1 MSCERCQ
8 DCGNAVVDW
17 DRYCWDCA
25 NIRMIDHARENQSY
39 LWDLMIGEF
48 IPAKS
53 SKQAVELMDN
63 RMRDIFEACLLE
75 DKEAV
80 FRLVN
85 RVLLEE
91 AFQIKG
97 GYSEV

>member
-1 MSCERCQ
+1 MSCDKCQ
-8 DCGNAVVDW
+8 DCSCAVVDG

-25 NIRMIDHARENQSY
+25 NIRMIDYAREHQNY

-48 IPAKS
+48 IPAKD

-63 RMRDIFEACLLE
+63 RMRDIFEACLIE
-75 DKEAV
+75 DKDAV

-91 AFQIKG
+91 AFAIKE
-97 GYSEV
+97 GYSEI

>member
-8 DCGNAVVDW
+8 DCSCAVVDG
-17 DRYCWDCA
+17 DRFCWDCA
-25 NIRMIDHARENQSY
+25 NIRMIDNARDNMDY
-39 LWDLMIGEF
+39 LWSLMVGDF
-48 IPAKS
+48 IPAKNGE
-53 SKQAVELMDN
+53 QAVELMEN
-63 RMRDIFEACLLE
+63 RMRDIFEACLME
-75 DKEAV
+75 DKESV

-91 AFQIKG
+91 AFQIKE

>member
-1 MSCERCQ
+1 ME
-8 DCGNAVVDW
+8 
-17 DRYCWDCA
+17 
-25 NIRMIDHARENQSY
+25 
-39 LWDLMIGEF
+39 
-48 IPAKS
+48 
-53 SKQAVELMDN
+53 N

-75 DKEAV
+75 DKESV

-91 AFQIKG
+91 AFQIKE

>member
-8 DCGNAVVDW
+8 DCNNAVVDG
-17 DRYCWDCA
+17 DRFCWDCA
-25 NIRMIDHARENQSY
+25 NIRMIDNARDNMDY
-39 LWDLMIGEF
+39 LWSLMIGEF

-53 SKQAVELMDN
+53 GEQAVELMEN

-75 DKEAV
+75 DKESV

-91 AFQIKG
+91 AFQIKE

>member
-1 MSCERCQ
+1 
-8 DCGNAVVDW
+8 
-17 DRYCWDCA
+17 
-25 NIRMIDHARENQSY
+25 MIDNARDNMDY
-39 LWDLMIGEF
+39 LWSLMIGEF

-53 SKQAVELMDN
+53 GEQAVELMEN

-75 DKEAV
+75 DKESV

-91 AFQIKG
+91 AFQIKE

>member
-1 MSCERCQ
+1 MSCKRCQ
-8 DCGNAVVDW
+8 DCSNAVVDG
-17 DRYCWDCA
+17 DRFCWDCA
-25 NIRMIDHARENQSY
+25 NIRMIDNARDNMDY
-39 LWDLMIGEF
+39 LWSLMIGEF

-53 SKQAVELMDN
+53 GEQAVELMEN

-75 DKEAV
+75 DKESV

-91 AFQIKG
+91 AFQIKEG
-97 GYSEV
+97 HND